1 MVSCVSCGAT
11 CEVVGS
17 NPERFDCILPLCL
30 ACHREVESRFDW
42 IVAENVKD
50 SALKT
55 HNGLVGRLFQSAE
68 ISSLGMDNYELPSH
82 PILVGYWLLALSAKQ
97 QGLEMSVL
105 MSWCGNSYVE
115 PVINGLKMLNRP
127 LFVG

>member
-1 MVSCVSCGAT
+1 MS
-11 CEVVGS
+11 
-17 NPERFDCILPLCL
+17 
-30 ACHREVESRFDW
+30 
-42 IVAENVKD
+42 
-50 SALKT
+50 KT
-55 HNGLVGRLFQSAE
+55 VQSAE